1 MYQNTNVLFLIK
13 NSFQK
18 SDGWKFNNFNEKI
31 LTIGNYNFSDHDN
44 IEDFT
49 LKQEIINVLTKY
61 NIDYKLYLTNNK
73 IQFTYDIILN
83 KENYDDLKK
92 KINL

>member
-1 MYQNTNVLFLIK
+1 MYQTTNVLFLIK

-18 SDGWKFNNFNEKI
+18 SNGWKLNNFNEKI
-31 LTIGNYNFSDHDN
+31 LTIGNYNFSEYDN

-83 KENYDDLKK
+83 KENYDELKK
-92 KINL
+92 MMS